1 MAEISGFSE
10 PDLLAREREIA
21 AEHMG
26 HFPIASVLWCFAN
39 LACWLAL
46 WPLVFLGVM
55 PLWLGFII
63 ATLNVALCYLP
74 SHEAQHDIIA
84 RPGTKLRWLN
94 ELVGHIS
101 TIPLTLPYGVAK
113 LTHME
118 HHKHANHPEKDPDYS
133 AHAPTARAAI
143 WKSIRSRQP
152 GAIGGLS
159 SYGAVLAEMDTP
171 QAKRALLIAIL
182 SQLFFYVFLMAM
194 AWRGYAIEVALLWWL
209 PQHIG
214 LTYIQFYL
222 SWAPHH
228 PGEKQ
233 GRYKDTRAWRS
244 RFGNVLTM
252 GMQYHV
258 IHHLYPRIPLFRTP
272 RAYWQ
277 MRDVLEAR
285 GVRIDGL

>member
-1 MAEISGFSE
+1 MAEIAALSE
-10 PDLLAREREIA
+10 TELLRREREIA
-21 AEHMG
+21 ARHMG
-26 HFPIASVLWCFAN
+26 HFPWGSVVWCFAN

-46 WPLVFLGVM
+46 WPLVLFGLM

-63 ATLNVALCYLP
+63 ASLNVMLCYLP

-94 ELVGHIS
+94 ELVGHVS
-101 TIPLTLPYGVAK
+101 TIPLTLSYGVAK

-133 AHAPTARAAI
+133 NHAPSALGAI
-143 WKSIRSRQP
+143 WKSFLNRQP
-152 GAIGGLS
+152 GAAAGFNG
-159 SYGAVLAEMDTP
+159 YGQMMQEMETP
-171 QAKRALLIAIL
+171 QAGQALMIAIFY
-182 SQLFFYVFLMAM
+182 QLFFYTFLIVM
-194 AWRGYAIEVALLWWL
+194 AWSGFALEAALLWWL

-228 PGEKQ
+228 PFTDQ

-244 RFGNVLTM
+244 KFGNILTM

-258 IHHLYPRIPLFRTP
+258 IHHLYPRIPLMRTP
-272 RAYWQ
+272 RAYWE
-277 MRDVLEAR
+277 MRDVLKAR
-285 GVRIDGL
+285 DVQIDGL

>member
-1 MAEISGFSE
+1 MGEVGALSE
-10 PDLLAREREIA
+10 ADLIKRERAVA
-21 AEHMG
+21 AQHMG
-26 HFPIASVLWCFAN
+26 MVPWGSVLWCFAN

-152 GAIGGLS
+152 GANGGLS
-159 SYGAVLAEMDTP
+159 SYGAVLA
-171 QAKRALLIAIL
+171 LSLI
-182 SQLFFYVFLMAM
+182 
-194 AWRGYAIEVALLWWL
+194 
-209 PQHIG
+209 HI
-214 LTYIQFYL
+214 
-222 SWAPHH
+222 
-228 PGEKQ
+228 
-233 GRYKDTRAWRS
+233 
-244 RFGNVLTM
+244 
-252 GMQYHV
+252 
-258 IHHLYPRIPLFRTP
+258 
-272 RAYWQ
+272 
-277 MRDVLEAR
+277 
-285 GVRIDGL
+285 